1 MNETSDI
8 PYLESLREEL
18 VRGVGRSNQRRRRT
32 LVAARGA
39 AVLVAVTGAA
49 IVGLTVFGAA
59 GPQTETANGAIL
71 HRVATA
77 LASPAGTILHEQAVV
92 TIQGMAPATY
102 ELWQE
107 SDSPYA
113 YRVIKFGH
121 EASWNGS
128 VLATYDSSR
137 NTIVDQP
144 GSPSSNSAYA
154 PDDQATQ
161 LRTLVASGG
170 ASIDADTTFHG
181 VPAYKLTVT
190 GASSPFLN
198 GTVYVAKSNYH
209 PLQIQTTLSGKTH
222 PSTSDRS
229 ANKGAYHTTAKSPGS
244 PLPETIDFQTYEY
257 LPATSANLQ
266 LLDLQ
271 AQHPGAQVIGV
282 GTTATTTTSG

>member
-18 VRGVGRSNQRRRRT
+18 VRGVGRNNQRRRRT

-39 AVLVAVTGAA
+39 ALIVAVAGAA
-49 IVGLTVFGAA
+49 IAGLTIFGAA
-59 GPQTETANGAIL
+59 GPQTETANAAVL
-71 HRVATA
+71 HKVATA
-77 LASPAGTILHEQAVV
+77 LAPPAGTILHEQAMV

-128 VLATYDSSR
+128 VLASYDSGT

-144 GSPSSNSAYA
+144 GAPSSNSAYA
-154 PDDQATQ
+154 PDDQAAQ
-161 LRTLVASGG
+161 LRALVASGQ
-170 ASIDADTTFHG
+170 ARIDANTTFHG

-198 GTVYVAKSNYH
+198 GTDYVAKGDYH
-209 PLQIQTTLSGKTH
+209 PLEIQTTVSSSLS
-222 PSTSDRS
+222 S
-229 ANKGAYHTTAKSPGS
+229 AGI
-244 PLPETIDFQTYEY
+244 PETIDFQTYEY

-271 AQHPGAQVIGV
+271 AQHPGAQVIGA
-282 GTTATTTTSG
+282 GSAATTTTSG

>member
-1 MNETSDI
+1 MNKISDI

-32 LVAARGA
+32 VVAARGA
-39 AVLVAVTGAA
+39 ALLLAVTSAA

-59 GPQTETANGAIL
+59 GPQTETASAAIL

-77 LASPAGTILHEQAVV
+77 LAPPAGTILHEQAVV

-102 ELWQE
+102 ELWQK

-128 VLATYDSSR
+128 VLASYDSSM
-137 NTIVDQP
+137 NTIVDQC
-144 GSPSSNSAYA
+144 GSPSSNSSYA
-154 PDDQATQ
+154 PDDQAAE
-161 LRTLVASGG
+161 LRALVASGQ
-170 ASIDADTTFHG
+170 AQIDQETTFQG

-198 GTVYVAKSNYH
+198 GTVYVAKSDYH
-209 PLQIQTTLSGKTH
+209 PLEIQTTLTSETH
-222 PSTSDRS
+222 PSGGASDHSGVKGTGTSAS
-229 ANKGAYHTTAKSPGS
+229 
-244 PLPETIDFQTYEY
+244 ETIDFQTYEY
-257 LPATSANLQ
+257 LPATSSNLQ

-271 AQHPGAQVIGV
+271 AQHPGAQVIDGCSA
-282 GTTATTTTSG
+282 GTTTTSG

>member
-18 VRGVGRSNQRRRRT
+18 VHGVGRSNQRRHRK
-32 LVAARGA
+32 LLAARGA
-39 AVLVAVTGAA
+39 ALLVAVAGAA
-49 IVGLTVFGAA
+49 IVGVTVFGAA
-59 GPQTETANGAIL
+59 GPQTETANAAIL

-77 LASPAGTILHEQAVV
+77 LAPPAGTILHERAVV

-128 VLATYDSSR
+128 VLASYDSST
-137 NTIVDQP
+137 NTIVEQP
-144 GSPSSNSAYA
+144 GGPSSNSAYA
-154 PDDQATQ
+154 PDDQAAQ
-161 LRTLVASGG
+161 LRALVASGQ
-170 ASIDADTTFHG
+170 ARIDAYTTFDG

-198 GTVYVAKSNYH
+198 GTVFVAKSNYH
-209 PLQIQTTLSGKTH
+209 PLQIQTTLSGEDRKPGGAGDH
-222 PSTSDRS
+222 SSTTGAGSDV
-229 ANKGAYHTTAKSPGS
+229 
-244 PLPETIDFQTYEY
+244 PETIDFQTYEY

-271 AQHPGAQVIGV
+271 AQHPGAQVIGA
-282 GTTATTTTSG
+282 GSTSTTTTSG